1 MINKRFRKTVCNQL
15 FESYEKY
22 DGDWPIEHSYQKF
35 IPIHQYI
42 GAIDGKEYVIGKYRQ
57 TTDDV
62 DEEKTYINNLK
73 DIAPKEVSDQSS
85 AYCYPNYY
93 GWDFD
98 SSTGVNTFIE
108 RELTEEE
115 ESVKK
120 QAGITTNKVRIAVED
135 GKVVISAE

>member
-1 MINKRFRKTVCNQL
+1 M
-15 FESYEKY
+15 
-22 DGDWPIEHSYQKF
+22 
-35 IPIHQYI
+35 
-42 GAIDGKEYVIGKYRQ
+42 
-57 TTDDV
+57 
-62 DEEKTYINNLK
+62 
-73 DIAPKEVSDQSS
+73 SDQSS

-108 RELTEEE
+108 RELTEEK

>member
-1 MINKRFRKTVCNQL
+1 M
-15 FESYEKY
+15 
-22 DGDWPIEHSYQKF
+22 
-35 IPIHQYI
+35 
-42 GAIDGKEYVIGKYRQ
+42 
-57 TTDDV
+57 
-62 DEEKTYINNLK
+62 
-73 DIAPKEVSDQSS
+73 SDQSS
-85 AYCYPNYY
+85 AYFYPNYY